1 MDLQRF
7 FAMGGYAAYVWPA
20 YGIALIVLVGMLLV
34 RWRRLRTAEQGLAGG
49 DAGGDAGRTP
59 AREPGS

>member
-34 RWRRLRTAEQGLAGG
+34 RWRRLRAAEQGRAGG
-49 DAGGDAGRTP
+49 DAGGDARRTP